1 MLDDNFSVAC
11 VNWML
16 SSGELKYVRN
26 ANYFIKRIPHMFVFI
41 TRTYSIHYIVNT
53 MHEFRNHLGLHRG
66 DFNISSVR
74 FFVQVTSFFFLNF
87 IGLSKI
93 IFSLGRYLI
102 INEYNM
108 FFFYLKLWMT
118 DFAIWFNPIG
128 QNTLFMP

>member
-26 ANYFIKRIPHMFVFI
+26 ANYFIKRISHMFVFI
-41 TRTYSIHYIVNT
+41 TRTYSIITDSIHCTNSETTLDYTEEILI
-53 MHEFRNHLGLHRG
+53 FPQ
-66 DFNISSVR
+66 SV
-74 FFVQVTSFFFLNF
+74 SLCKLLLFFFNF
-87 IGLSKI
+87 IGLSKKN
-93 IFSLGRYLI
+93 FSLGRYLI

-108 FFFYLKLWMT
+108 FFFYPKLWMT
-118 DFAIWFNPIG
+118 DFAMWFNPIG